1 MKNIC
6 LSLAFCLIFL
16 SCHSIENVKI
26 VSLFYRE
33 CDITY
38 KFYNQNGEL
47 DRILDYEKTDSCNM
61 LIMNSAIVASSA
73 MYACDL
79 LAREYY
85 DSAYIEVYY
94 NHSWHLLEKDHTLKV
109 IGLEDYLIGQLY
121 ELRKNDNIIVDGK
134 ELKYKPSGDNI
145 FSIENIEGDF
155 ITLLPVTFLINEY
168 GDANSFETIH
178 NSTAIKFR
186 WKNGYDVV
194 PERLIIEW

>member
-61 LIMNSAIVASSA
+61 LILQDPTPSFLYQEKTVPQ
-73 MYACDL
+73 DL
-79 LAREYY
+79 CI
-85 DSAYIEVYY
+85 D
-94 NHSWHLLEKDHTLKV
+94 
-109 IGLEDYLIGQLY
+109 
-121 ELRKNDNIIVDGK
+121 
-134 ELKYKPSGDNI
+134 
-145 FSIENIEGDF
+145 DF
-155 ITLLPVTFLINEY
+155 IHVYKLESDKHWEKTDKSYEWFLNQ
-168 GDANSFETIH
+168 T
-178 NSTAIKFR
+178 
-186 WKNGYDVV
+186 YDRIV
-194 PERLIIEW
+194 ER